1 MRRARNTRKVVARGQ
16 RIPRIESVATGPSSS
31 LILFLPTRGRRR
43 ALLSAVDRVPL
54 GEFYS
59 AWRRSLSDEPTM
71 AVWSWWVS
79 RVVCNIL
86 GSVWPAYAS
95 YRAVL
100 SGKPEQ
106 HKQ

>member
-1 MRRARNTRKVVARGQ
+1 
-16 RIPRIESVATGPSSS
+16 
-31 LILFLPTRGRRR
+31 
-43 ALLSAVDRVPL
+43 
-54 GEFYS
+54 
-59 AWRRSLSDEPTM
+59 M
-71 AVWSWWVS
+71 AAWSWWVS

>member
-1 MRRARNTRKVVARGQ
+1 
-16 RIPRIESVATGPSSS
+16 
-31 LILFLPTRGRRR
+31 
-43 ALLSAVDRVPL
+43 
-54 GEFYS
+54 
-59 AWRRSLSDEPTM
+59 M